1 MLCRCPVKVSDSY
14 FRQDNQNFQEWNKV
28 WLVKISTINRDSD
41 GQVHFYLFWKGK
53 ENTVKLVCSVSGD
66 GSVRQVIEGKFH
78 CLRFSVFS

>member
-41 GQVHFYLFWKGK
+41 GQVHFLSFLERKGK
-53 ENTVKLVCSVSGD
+53 HSVKLVCSVSGD

-78 CLRFSVFS
+78 CL